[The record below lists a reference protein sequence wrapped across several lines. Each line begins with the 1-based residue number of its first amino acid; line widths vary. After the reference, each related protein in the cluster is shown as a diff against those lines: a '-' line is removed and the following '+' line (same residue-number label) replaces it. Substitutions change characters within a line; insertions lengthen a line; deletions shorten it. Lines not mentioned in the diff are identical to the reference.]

1 MPVECEHPHF
11 GLLFSNPLNDL
22 NCSVVLAVNKLPALD
37 FSYKLSWYP
46 LFFFLFFSNMES
58 EYKLVTSLKIWLV
71 MRNCKDIDFNVEAG
85 HIIKA
90 TKNVKLL

>member
-22 NCSVVLAVNKLPALD
+22 KCSVVLAVNKLPALD

-46 LFFFLFFSNMES
+46 LFFFFSS
-58 EYKLVTSLKIWLV
+58 SPIWRVSINL
-71 MRNCKDIDFNVEAG
+71 
-85 HIIKA
+85 
-90 TKNVKLL
+90 

>member
-1 MPVECEHPHF
+1 M
-11 GLLFSNPLNDL
+11 FSPDL
-22 NCSVVLAVNKLPALD
+22 SCSVVLAVNKLPAFD

-46 LFFFLFFSNMES
+46 RLFFFLIFSNMET

-90 TKNVKLL
+90 KENFKLL